1 MLLGGSQF
9 TLFGTRE
16 VMGKGRVYVYPFDLW
31 FKKIKEPWLSPW
43 TGGSLKKSKH
53 WVKDPTLNGHFFV
66 GFFLENR
73 WFFDFL

>member
-31 FKKIKEPWLSPW
+31 
-43 TGGSLKKSKH
+43 LKKSKNLGCPLGPE
-53 WVKDPTLNGHFFV
+53 VLKKNQSTGSKILP
-66 GFFLENR
+66 
-73 WFFDFL
+73 